1 VDSFLSDTNGFALI
15 AHDFEAF
22 VEVTI
27 DAFYK
32 HRIVI
37 VAREYVAVNV
47 EEVESLTAH
56 AKELAVLI
64 KNGSETHPKMEEY
77 FHNS

>member
-1 VDSFLSDTNGFALI
+1 
-15 AHDFEAF
+15 
-22 VEVTI
+22 
-27 DAFYK
+27 
-32 HRIVI
+32 VI